1 MPILCSTTG
10 LNLFSIDLQA
20 IIFHLSKEH
29 WILMGRIL
37 LGYAFSSHKDSSI
50 VKHTKSKAMSF

>member
-1 MPILCSTTG
+1 MSILCSTTG
-10 LNLFSIDLQA
+10 LNLFSIALRVT
-20 IIFHLSKEH
+20 IFHLSKEH
-29 WILMGRIL
+29 WILTGGIL